1 VSKSKGVVLITGAG
15 RGLGLELSLRLGADG
30 YAIAVMGRN
39 KENVEKVSNQII
51 ANGGKAAPYVG
62 DVANFD
68 DCQIAVTGAVRDL
81 GPLYGVINNA
91 GIAGPTAKLE
101 QISVPDWLS
110 VIDTN
115 LNGVFYMC
123 KVAIPEL
130 RKTGG
135 GRIIT
140 IGSATGKRPLL
151 GRTPYSASKIALVGL
166 VRTLALELGREG
178 ITVNNVSPWLLE
190 GDRLDTVIKKQE
202 VVEGLA
208 PGDGLKRLVKDTAT
222 GSLVSNDDIHAVI
235 GFLLQE
241 NSRNFTGQDL
251 NVSAGAVTF

>member
-1 VSKSKGVVLITGAG
+1 MSNPPGVVLITGAG
-15 RGLGLELSLRLGADG
+15 RGLGLELSLRLAADG
-30 YAIAVMGRN
+30 FTIAAMGRI
-39 KENVEKVSNQII
+39 KENIENVVNKINSQ
-51 ANGGKAAPYVG
+51 GGKAAPYVG
-62 DVANFD
+62 DVAHYD
-68 DCQIAVTGAVRDL
+68 DCQSTVATVVKDL
-81 GPLYGVINNA
+81 GPLYAVINNA

-101 QISVPDWLS
+101 EISQKDWLE

-123 KVAIPEL
+123 KASIPEL
-130 RKTGG
+130 RKNGS

-140 IGSATGKRPLL
+140 IGSATGKRPLM
-151 GRTPYSASKIALVGL
+151 GRTPYSSSKIALVGL

-190 GDRLDTVIKKQE
+190 GERLDTVIKKQE

-208 PGDGLKRLVKDTAT
+208 PGDGLRRLVKDTAT
-222 GSLVSNDDIHAVI
+222 GTLVSNDDIHAVI
-235 GFLLQE
+235 AFLLQE

>member
-1 VSKSKGVVLITGAG
+1 MSKTPGVVIVTGAG
-15 RGLGLELSLRLGADG
+15 RGLGLELSLRLASDG
-30 YAIAVMGRN
+30 FTVAVMGRN
-39 KENVEKVSNQII
+39 KENIVKVSNQII
-51 ANGGKAAPYVG
+51 EQGGKAAPFQG
-62 DVANFD
+62 DVANYE
-68 DCQIAVTGAVRDL
+68 DCQATVAGAVKDL
-81 GPLYGVINNA
+81 GPLYAVINNA

-101 QISVPDWLS
+101 EISLPDWLE
-110 VIDTN
+110 VINTN

-123 KVAIPEL
+123 KAAIPEL
-130 RKTGG
+130 RKAGG

-140 IGSATGKRPLL
+140 IGSATGKRPLM
-151 GRTPYSASKIALVGL
+151 GRTPYSSSKIALVGL

-190 GDRLDTVIKKQE
+190 GERLDTVIKKQE

-235 GFLLQE
+235 AFLLQE

>member
-1 VSKSKGVVLITGAG
+1 MSKPPGVVLITGAG
-15 RGLGLELSLRLGADG
+15 RGLGLELSLRLASDG
-30 YAIAVMGRN
+30 FTIAVMGRN
-39 KENVEKVSNQII
+39 KENIEKVCSQIT
-51 ANGGKAAPYVG
+51 ANGGKAAPFVG

-68 DCQIAVTGAVRDL
+68 DCQATVTGVVKDL
-81 GPLYGVINNA
+81 GPLYAVINNA

-101 QISVPDWLS
+101 EISLPDWLE
-110 VIDTN
+110 VINTN

-130 RKTGG
+130 RKTGS

-151 GRTPYSASKIALVGL
+151 GRTPYSSSKIALVGL

-190 GDRLDTVIKKQE
+190 GDRLETVIKKQE

-235 GFLLQE
+235 AFLLQE